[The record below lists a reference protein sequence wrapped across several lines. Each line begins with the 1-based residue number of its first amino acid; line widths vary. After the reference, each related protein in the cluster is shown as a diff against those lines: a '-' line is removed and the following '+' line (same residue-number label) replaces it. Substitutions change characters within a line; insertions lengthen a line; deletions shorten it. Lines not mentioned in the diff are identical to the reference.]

1 MFSKFSLYPPSLEGE
16 GKRRKKKR
24 RSLRE
29 GETGK

>member
-16 GKRRKKKR
+16 GEEKKKKTG
-24 RSLRE
+24 LRE